1 MNKNEFLDQLFAHL
15 TEVSDIEKEQINEYY
30 TELLL
35 DKMEEG
41 CSEEEAVQS
50 FGTPEEAA
58 EMILEDLKESR
69 MEVAA
74 VTREVVRTQ
83 PKNDVLIDEPGITS
97 FDIDVEN
104 ASIKVYPS
112 SNLSFRVKYI
122 RDENVEVEYSRQGD
136 RFVLRAREK
145 AQRMSWRRFVCGP
158 NSESKL
164 VVEIPEGTI
173 QQFRLKSSNA
183 AVKINDI
190 VIRKVGDVETSNG
203 KIVLIGCSGGEF
215 VGQSNNAKIHV
226 ENCDM
231 KKIDVRTTNGTVSVE
246 NSKQEQLICKTTN
259 GRVCVENIVADDITL
274 RSTNGSIAGEI
285 VGAQNDYNIDAHT
298 INGSCRPSKQIN
310 INSTKKLSART
321 TNGSVNISF
330 TE

>member
-1 MNKNEFLDQLFAHL
+1 MNKNEFLDHLFAHL
-15 TEVSDIEKEQINEYY
+15 TEVSNIEKEQINEYY

-58 EMILEDLKESR
+58 EMILEDMKESR

-83 PKNDVLIDEPGITS
+83 PKSDVLIDEPGITS
-97 FDIDVEN
+97 FDIDVKN

-112 SNLSFRVKYI
+112 SDLNFRVKYI

-136 RFVLRAREK
+136 RFVLREREK

-158 NSESKL
+158 NSEGKL

-190 VIRKVGDVETSNG
+190 LIRKVGEVETSNG
-203 KIVLIGCSGGEF
+203 KIVLIGCSGGDF

-246 NSKQEQLICKTTN
+246 NSKQDQLVCKTTN

-285 VGAQNDYNIDAHT
+285 VGAQNDYNIDSHT

-310 INSTKKLSART
+310 VNSTKKLSVRT